1 MKSVFV
7 ICCAVMIFIGF
18 LLLTYTLHNCY
29 WWNRTIPSRLRR
41 LLHPCTLS
49 SLRIHIYF
57 THCLSSAHNDPP
69 PHYCYRK
76 SLVCYVYMYS
86 STAFATTV
94 ESEWQ
99 DLNLRPLEPR
109 SSALP
114 NWATFR
120 YWVVWKKEGRKNEP
134 EHKRHPSFMSL
145 VHPVGLEPTWLYLK
159 PMVFKTIL

>member
-1 MKSVFV
+1 MALVLSTQT
-7 ICCAVMIFIGF
+7 
-18 LLLTYTLHNCY
+18 LRLTPCRSCRHLYNCY
-29 WWNRTIPSRLRR
+29 RWNRTIPSRLRR

-94 ESEWQ
+94 KSEWQ
-99 DLNLRPLEPR
+99 ALLLRPLAPKTSVLLTELHPEVLAFLPKIVDIQLHSLWLLMLCLAVTATNIPTVNNSMPR
-109 SSALP
+109 SHFISMYY
-114 NWATFR
+114 R
-120 YWVVWKKEGRKNEP
+120 
-134 EHKRHPSFMSL
+134 
-145 VHPVGLEPTWLYLK
+145 
-159 PMVFKTIL
+159 I